1 MGESESERES
11 QTYVTSSALRPLE
24 EEIEGRWRDDD
35 ERVKSLMREEKE
47 FTSVCAQSHFGPPHS
62 TAEALTTGSGW
73 KPTGSTLSVFCSTAS
88 KMAEPS

>member
-1 MGESESERES
+1 MS
-11 QTYVTSSALRPLE
+11 VSA
-24 EEIEGRWRDDD
+24 
-35 ERVKSLMREEKE
+35 
-47 FTSVCAQSHFGPPHS
+47 CACVGSHFGPPHS